1 MLKRRP
7 GRDLLV
13 ALAVGLFAALVMA
26 SNWTAPTFWESDGLF
41 YEAQKQEVEGVPRW
55 QALHSV
61 FASDLASQLKEAESD
76 EPPRLRRIGN
86 PAWVNYSSRFY
97 RRRWAIPVAAAAVDP
112 LFGTDSLKRIASLG
126 FVAAAVLLYLLLRRR
141 FGMLISSGVAVGCLL
156 LPPLRHAGTEPSTDS
171 WGLALLCAGLICAS
185 LTVDRGRRWLIP
197 WVATIVVLSFTRDL
211 TIVLVAAAAWLA
223 FRQRT
228 RTAVALLGSGVLA
241 SIPAPL
247 VAGAPFRENLAYVIA
262 DYRVPHDT
270 SWGFLLGRYPGRLVD
285 VIGEDLAYPF
295 KFAIPYPM
303 VLALLL
309 ILAGFVALVV
319 LPGRGDSFVT
329 LMRGAFVGGV
339 LTIVFSINFTNW
351 RLELALLPAA
361 AVGVAMLAQLL
372 LAAIPPG
379 RADFLRAAADP
390 PPDEGVE
397 EAAPG

>member
-7 GRDLLV
+7 GRDVLV

-112 LFGTDSLKRIASLG
+112 VFGVDSLKRIASLG

-197 WVATIVVLSFTRDL
+197 WVAVVVVLSFTRDL
-211 TIVLVAAAAWLA
+211 TMVLVVAAAWLA
-223 FRQRT
+223 FRQRA
-228 RTAVALLGSGVLA
+228 RTAVALVGSGLLA

-247 VAGAPFRENLAYVIA
+247 VAGAPFRENLAYVID

-309 ILAGFVALVV
+309 VLAGFVALVV
-319 LPGRGDSFVT
+319 LRGRGDSFVT

-339 LTIVFSINFTNW
+339 LTIVLSINFTNW

-361 AVGVAMLAQLL
+361 AVGVAMLVQRL

-379 RADFLRAAADP
+379 RADFLRATAGP
-390 PPDEGVE
+390 PPGEGAE